1 MAEVICP
8 NCNTSFKI
16 GNNGNLVDV
25 TKISGTVELVPE
37 TIRNNNKGDNN
48 MDLSS
53 INFKGMTQEEKNEV
67 LKAMGF
73 NPFDFSN
80 TVDKTDPIVQ
90 QIYENGYVKNEKLH
104 RRWIT
109 AQTMRLLG
117 WYDGIKTEK
126 SWSGNSYTV
135 DYWTKNIKDKYNWTY
150 IFKQLANEYEALE
163 NIEGDCPRKQFFNP
177 DNLIYIFS
185 DYVKQVNKYIE
196 TFKVKNCK
204 GIPYKIIKGKNVFV
218 EDILSRVIIPMN
230 AYLNRII
237 EASSYDGYCY
247 AIRQF
252 LKSDTYIKLPNDTP
266 LSQTWIDMFK
276 KSGAYYTMENLVKYS
291 GLKLVKYETDELL
304 DTENSLKYL
313 FQCRANCGY
322 ELLAL
327 LKKSLEVNNFKF
339 DEAIK

>member
-80 TVDKTDPIVQ
+80 TVDKTDPIIQ

-177 DNLIYIFS
+177 DNLTYIFS
-185 DYVKQVNKYIE
+185 DYVKQVKNYIE
-196 TFKVKNCK
+196 TLKVKNCK
-204 GIPYKIIKGKNVFV
+204 GIPYKTIKGKDVFV
-218 EDILSRVIIPMN
+218 DDIQTKVINPMN
-230 AYLNRII
+230 EYFNRII
-237 EASSYDGYCY
+237 KASSYDGYCY
-247 AIRQF
+247 AIRLF

-313 FQCRANCGY
+313 SQCRVNCGY

-339 DEAIK
+339 NEVIK